1 MLGRKAA
8 KRPDDDDDALDD
20 LLDGFEAKRGLESSK
35 QEREEEAPV
44 VKARPKTAA
53 VKDNLWG
60 GDGDPLDDLDDGGA
74 GPPETSSQRGPTD
87 DARAA
92 KRRALFGGGGA
103 SAGS

>member
-8 KRPDDDDDALDD
+8 KRPDDDDDGFDD
-20 LLDGFEAKRGLESSK
+20 LLDGFEARKGLESSK
-35 QEREEEAPV
+35 RETEVAPQA
-44 VKARPKTAA
+44 KPRPKTAA

-60 GDGDPLDDLDDGGA
+60 GDGDPLDDLDDSGA

-92 KRRALFGGGGA
+92 KRRALFGGAGA
-103 SAGS
+103 SGS

>member
-8 KRPDDDDDALDD
+8 KRPDEDDDALDD

-35 QEREEEAPV
+35 REEEALLA
-44 VKARPKTAA
+44 KARPKTAA
-53 VKDNLWG
+53 VKENLWG
-60 GDGDPLDDLDDGGA
+60 GDAAESLLDDLDDGGA

-92 KRRALFGGGGA
+92 KRRALFGGAGA
-103 SAGS
+103 SGS